1 MTVFRREEPVSE
13 KVGFTAKRLRE
24 FEFSGVLA
32 EDPDGRA
39 LPKISRTDSV
49 FSCRNTED

>member
-1 MTVFRREEPVSE
+1 MLEFCGAKLGER
-13 KVGFTAKRLRE
+13 VGFTAKRLRE

-32 EDPDGRA
+32 GESDGTA
-39 LPKISRTDSV
+39 LSKTGRTDSV